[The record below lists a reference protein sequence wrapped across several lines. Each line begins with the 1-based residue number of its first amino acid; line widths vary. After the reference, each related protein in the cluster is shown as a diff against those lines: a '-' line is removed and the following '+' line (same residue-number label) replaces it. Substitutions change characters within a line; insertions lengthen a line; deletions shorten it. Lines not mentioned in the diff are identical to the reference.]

1 MATRT
6 ISKTLFS
13 APIWRQNNDSTWDG
27 IDSNYIDAF
36 IDEGC
41 YLCALTMLT
50 ACMEGSTTL
59 KPIALVNRGV
69 TSQNHP
75 RITSYNV
82 SNQFTLAED
91 KTVSNNNNYYIQKI
105 AKAIIE
111 DDVPVFIQVPG
122 HAVVACGFRGTVT
135 TNVNGFPVYSTVLSS
150 HIRFYDPY
158 QGRYD
163 HNLEGLIA
171 KYGNIEKIRYPV

>member
-27 IDSNYIDAF
+27 INSDYVNTFKTY
-36 IDEGC
+36 GC
-41 YLCALTMLT
+41 SLCALTMLT

-59 KPIALVNRGV
+59 KPATLVNRGATAQ
-69 TSQNHP
+69 TSPEIVN
-75 RITSYNV
+75 YNV
-82 SNQFTLAED
+82 SNHFTLTD
-91 KTVSNNNNYYIQKI
+91 DGTVANNNNYYIQKI

-135 TNVNGFPVYSTVLSS
+135 TNVNGLPVYSTVLPS

-158 QGRYD
+158 KGNYD
-163 HNLEGLIA
+163 HDLEGLVA
-171 KYGNIEKIRYPV
+171 KYGNIKRIRYPA